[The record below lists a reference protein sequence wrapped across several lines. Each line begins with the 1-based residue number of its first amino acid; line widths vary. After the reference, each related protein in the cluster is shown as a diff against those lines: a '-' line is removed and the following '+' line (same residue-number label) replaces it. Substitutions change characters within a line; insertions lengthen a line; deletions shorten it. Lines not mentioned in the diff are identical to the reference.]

1 MLFDVICIFS
11 PGGTLKM
18 NKMKVKNPKNDNP
31 NNPFSEILNY
41 KDWID
46 LSAKWITVAK
56 NVNYE
61 KYG

>member
-41 KDWID
+41 KD
-46 LSAKWITVAK
+46 
-56 NVNYE
+56 
-61 KYG
+61 